1 MVSTSSYVEQGGKQ
15 KGTIHVV
22 RDTTDRRIAEEKYR
36 LLFEQVQEGVFVA
49 TPEGKLLD
57 CNDAFMRML
66 GHTSRE
72 ELMGINVDTDL
83 YASAE
88 QRDVF
93 PPTGRAEQL
102 RPQLRSQLAPQGWH
116 AAQRDGEQF
125 RQPECGRQDRALPGL
140 PARHDGEE
148 TRGR

>member
-1 MVSTSSYVEQGGKQ
+1 MVSTSSYVEQGSKQ

-66 GHTSRE
+66 GHSNRE
-72 ELMGINVDTDL
+72 ELLALNVDAEL
-83 YASAE
+83 YASHE
-88 QRDVF
+88 QREVF
-93 PPTGRAEQL
+93 RREVELHNYVATLKSRCAARTAPCSPPWRAVS
-102 RPQLRSQLAPQGWH
+102 PPATPTARSSAT
-116 AAQRDGEQF
+116 
-125 RQPECGRQDRALPGL
+125 RASCS
-140 PARHDGEE
+140 
-148 TRGR
+148 T